1 MWQMFLRGLVFGVLR
16 RIFVILSTPVVVI
29 AATPIILIRAAI
41 LAARKHQTFRFAV
54 LDAYDSVWHALF
66 LGFAWPY
73 YSELD
78 TLERMH
84 RKSSNQTLEP
94 TAGREEKYKDE
105 IRK

>member
-1 MWQMFLRGLVFGVLR
+1 MWRMFLRGLVFGVLR
-16 RIFVILSTPVVVI
+16 RIFVILSTPVVLI

-41 LAARKHQTFRFAV
+41 LAARKQQTFRFAV

-78 TLERMH
+78 TLERIH
-84 RKSSNQTLEP
+84 RKSSNQSLQP
-94 TAGREEKYKDE
+94 TADRLRNDKGE